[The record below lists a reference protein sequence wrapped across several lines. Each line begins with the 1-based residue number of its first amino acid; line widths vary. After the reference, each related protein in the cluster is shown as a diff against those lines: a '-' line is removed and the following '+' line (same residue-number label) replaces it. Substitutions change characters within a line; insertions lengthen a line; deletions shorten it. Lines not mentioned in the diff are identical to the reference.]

1 MLEDL
6 RNKII
11 EQERASS
18 QQHDKKIKA
27 NKNNIGAYYI
37 SNQHHSLT
45 LTPSKVYS
53 KVSFTEHSFFPR
65 KKFLIDIFVRNGYKK
80 KLLKNLVV
88 ECNNKKNNKYNH
100 ENNTQTR
107 DYTNLKRLPWIL
119 NISPKIKREFK
130 KIGKALPSRRG
141 KNLQRILCQK
151 NKPKLLPNSQPG
163 VYQLDCLCNGKYIGK
178 LKKRV
183 FTRCIEHQQNSMS

>member
-88 ECNNKKNNKYNH
+88 ECNNKKNNKHNH

-141 KNLQRILCQK
+141 KICSEFSAKRI
-151 NKPKLLPNSQPG
+151 SQNY
-163 VYQLDCLCNGKYIGK
+163 YQIVNQEYTSQIACVMENILAN
-178 LKKRV
+178 
-183 FTRCIEHQQNSMS
+183 